1 MIQKLEVYDANCP
14 HHCTKG
20 ILFHPRTHQMVRCP
34 HCAKLRQEA
43 VYSMDAQ
50 CDGGSIE
57 SKLGLQERVVGKT
70 EYSFESIFRRGTSL
84 LESDSLSD
92 VKEQLDSLISGLS
105 LGELPKYSM
114 LFNLGARVYEENF
127 VNPILIRA
135 YLGGIDTAPLQTVY
149 SIAKMRRS
157 AESQNYS
164 DDKEISDYERCLEAS
179 LCVVVLDEGITRY
192 GIDSVEGFVAQRG
205 RVHKPTILLTLS
217 TDSEILY
224 NFATSEGDY
233 DYSTPK
239 LVTVRYKKQGS
250 YAEEKAKKVEEKSKE
265 DFSAVSSA
273 PQMSMSD
280 LSMLTSS
287 TSFM

>member
-1 MIQKLEVYDANCP
+1 MIQELAVYDTDCP
-14 HHCTKG
+14 YHCTKG
-20 ILFHPRTHQMVRCP
+20 ILFNPRTHQESRCP

-43 VYSMDAQ
+43 VYNMDTQ
-50 CDGGSIE
+50 CSGDSIE

-70 EYSFESIFRRGTSL
+70 EYSFESIFRKSTSFM
-84 LESDSLSD
+84 ESESLAE

-157 AESQNYS
+157 VESQDYS
-164 DDKEISDYERCLEAS
+164 NDELISAYERCLEAS
-179 LCVVVLDEGITRY
+179 LCVVVLDEGITKG
-192 GIDSVEGFVAQRG
+192 GINAVVGFVSQRG
-205 RVHKPTILLTLS
+205 REHKPTILLTLS
-217 TDSEILY
+217 VDSEILY
-224 NFATSEGDY
+224 NFATNEGYY

-239 LVTVRYKKQGS
+239 LVSIRYKKQGS
-250 YAEEKAKKVEEKSKE
+250 YAEDKSKKAEEKLKE
-265 DFSAVSSA
+265 DFSDVSSA